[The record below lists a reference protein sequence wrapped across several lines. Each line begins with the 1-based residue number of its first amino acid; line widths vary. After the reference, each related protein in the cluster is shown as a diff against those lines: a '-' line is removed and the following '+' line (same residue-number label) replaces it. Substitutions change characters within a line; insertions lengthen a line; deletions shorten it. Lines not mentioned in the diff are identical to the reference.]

1 MKPSKAETV
10 LKSRNNGWMRFRL
23 HPNLRPSPVPGRRH
37 FWLALALVLAALAP
51 PGLARGDG
59 LAKGDGLARG
69 GELAKGGGSAAQP
82 PPGGWAPMA
91 SQLAA
96 SPGRSG
102 QTPTG
107 QTLPGQ
113 ALPSLIPLTEP
124 AGLNLLA
131 GSGHRADYG
140 ALAGALLT
148 QANLAYC
155 GVASSA
161 MLLNSLAVPAPAVPG
176 YGPYRFW
183 TQENLFDDPATRLV
197 KAPELIARQGMT
209 LDQLR
214 QLLAS
219 KGVKV
224 RAIHGLDIDLLAL
237 RRLLASSL
245 ANPTDRLLVNYDRR
259 LLGQTGGGHIAP
271 LAAYHAASNR
281 ALILDVA
288 RYRYPS
294 VWVPLKDLWQSMRSL
309 DSASGLSRGLVV
321 VER

>member
-1 MKPSKAETV
+1 M
-10 LKSRNNGWMRFRL
+10 
-23 HPNLRPSPVPGRRH
+23 
-37 FWLALALVLAALAP
+37 AP
-51 PGLARGDG
+51 PGLASAG
-59 LAKGDGLARG
+59 GLARG
-69 GELAKGGGSAAQP
+69 DGSAAQP
-82 PPGGWAPMA
+82 PPGGQQPIAA
-91 SQLAA
+91 QLAA
-96 SPGRSG
+96 GQGGPG
-102 QTPTG
+102 QTPAGPAPAG
-107 QTLPGQ
+107 QSLPRQ

-124 AGLNLLA
+124 AGIHLLA

-161 MLLNSLAVPAPAVPG
+161 MVLNSLAVPAPAVPG

-183 TQENLFDDPATRLV
+183 TQENFFEDPATRLV

-214 QLLAS
+214 DLLAS
-219 KGVKV
+219 KGLQV
-224 RAIHGLDIDLLAL
+224 RTIHGRDIELLAL

-245 ANPTDRLLVNYDRR
+245 ANPLDRLVVNYDRR
-259 LLGQTGGGHIAP
+259 QLGQTGGGHIAP
-271 LAAYHAASNR
+271 LAAYHAASDR
-281 ALILDVA
+281 VLILDVA

-294 VWVPLKDLWQSMRSL
+294 VWVPLVDLWRSLRGL

-321 VER
+321 VERQRPAP

>member
-1 MKPSKAETV
+1 MK
-10 LKSRNNGWMRFRL
+10 FRL
-23 HPNLRPSPVPGRRH
+23 HPSLRPSPVPGRRH
-37 FWLALALVLAALAP
+37 FLLALALVLAALAP
-51 PGLARGDG
+51 PGLARG
-59 LAKGDGLARG
+59 L
-69 GELAKGGGSAAQP
+69 
-82 PPGGWAPMA
+82 
-91 SQLAA
+91 
-96 SPGRSG
+96 
-102 QTPTG
+102 TPTG
-107 QTLPGQ
+107 QTLPQQ

-124 AGLNLLA
+124 AGLNLL
-131 GSGHRADYG
+131 SSSSHRADYG

-197 KAPELIARQGMT
+197 KAPELIARRGMT

-219 KGVKV
+219 KGLKV

-259 LLGQTGGGHIAP
+259 LLGQSGGGHIAP
-271 LAAYHAASNR
+271 LAAYHAASDR
-281 ALILDVA
+281 VLILDVA

-294 VWVPLKDLWQSMRSL
+294 VWVPLKELWQSLRSL
-309 DSASGLSRGLVV
+309 DSDSGLSRGLVV

>member
-1 MKPSKAETV
+1 M
-10 LKSRNNGWMRFRL
+10 
-23 HPNLRPSPVPGRRH
+23 
-37 FWLALALVLAALAP
+37 
-51 PGLARGDG
+51 
-59 LAKGDGLARG
+59 
-69 GELAKGGGSAAQP
+69 
-82 PPGGWAPMA
+82 
-91 SQLAA
+91 
-96 SPGRSG
+96 
-102 QTPTG
+102 
-107 QTLPGQ
+107 
-113 ALPSLIPLTEP
+113 
-124 AGLNLLA
+124 
-131 GSGHRADYG
+131 
-140 ALAGALLT
+140 AGALLT

-197 KAPELIARQGMT
+197 KAPELIARRGMT

-219 KGVKV
+219 KDLKV

-259 LLGQTGGGHIAP
+259 LLGQSGGGHIAP
-271 LAAYHAASNR
+271 LAAYHAASDR
-281 ALILDVA
+281 VLILDVA

-294 VWVPLKDLWQSMRSL
+294 VWVPLKELWQSLRSL
-309 DSASGLSRGLVV
+309 DSDSGLSRGLVV

>member
-1 MKPSKAETV
+1 MK
-10 LKSRNNGWMRFRL
+10 FRL
-23 HPNLRPSPVPGRRH
+23 HPSLRPSPVPRRRH
-37 FWLALALVLAALAP
+37 FLLALALVLAALAP
-51 PGLARGDG
+51 PGLARG
-59 LAKGDGLARG
+59 L
-69 GELAKGGGSAAQP
+69 
-82 PPGGWAPMA
+82 
-91 SQLAA
+91 
-96 SPGRSG
+96 
-102 QTPTG
+102 TPTG
-107 QTLPGQ
+107 QTLPQQ

-131 GSGHRADYG
+131 GSSHRADYG

-197 KAPELIARQGMT
+197 KAPELIARRGMT

-219 KGVKV
+219 KGLKV

-259 LLGQTGGGHIAP
+259 KVGQSGGGHIAP
-271 LAAYHAASNR
+271 LAAYHAASDR
-281 ALILDVA
+281 VLILDVA

-294 VWVPLKDLWQSMRSL
+294 VWVPLKELWQSLRSL
-309 DSASGLSRGLVV
+309 DSDSGLSRGLVV